1 MGARLRVSLKKL
13 GRSEIVPVIDHRLCP
28 RAMPT
33 SAGSR
38 PENAPMAAAGA
49 LHYCTPTEAE
59 GSICVRR
66 EYGQRFSLQ
75 LSAGHLRAANDKTTD
90 CRAPHTMDN
99 ERDLQLQRGPA

>member
-1 MGARLRVSLKKL
+1 MAARLRVSLKEL
-13 GRSEIVPVIDHRLCP
+13 GRSEIAPIVDHRLCP

-49 LHYCTPTEAE
+49 LHNCTPTEAE
-59 GSICVRR
+59 PPIYVRR

-75 LSAGHLRAANDKTTD
+75 LSAGHLRVANDKTTD

-99 ERDLQLQRGPA
+99 ERDLQLERGPA